1 MAVHLLNCHSQS
13 AGEKEGYMTRRDQR
27 RAEERE
33 RQQTEVLDVALGAFA
48 RSGYSGASMKDI
60 ATASGY
66 SVGHI
71 YNLIGNK
78 AALFDAVMLREGSLL
93 SDRIAEA
100 DESHPGDPAGA
111 INEIIDTSL
120 GFFDHHRD
128 FFEIYLRHTAGM
140 RANVERVFS
149 PPLVELNRKMNN
161 RVKRVFRQAS
171 EQGLTAGLSPSDMTT
186 ALSELTSGFIAAWAT
201 AGYPGRVS
209 RKSKVIKHL
218 LWNGIRA

>member
-1 MAVHLLNCHSQS
+1 
-13 AGEKEGYMTRRDQR
+13 MTRRDQR

-60 ATASGY
+60 ATAS
-66 SVGHI
+66 
-71 YNLIGNK
+71 
-78 AALFDAVMLREGSLL
+78 
-93 SDRIAEA
+93 
-100 DESHPGDPAGA
+100 GA